1 MEDIA
6 EMIQQFG
13 FPIVAMLGLG
23 YFVYFVWNTITEK
36 IDPATEDMKVTIIK
50 LIDQIRMMD
59 NDMIR
64 LQKKLD
70 TVLQNF
76 LVEFSEYS
84 EKKTLWYLK
93 CNAKFVKAATPTGDS
108 IQFNK
113 ILKTLLR
120 IVQSL
125 KIDGGNVTPIF
136 IGQQNLFT
144 NSC

>member
-64 LQKKLD
+64 LQKNLD
-70 TVLQNF
+70 TVLQMKEN
-76 LVEFSEYS
+76 ER
-84 EKKTLWYLK
+84 KK
-93 CNAKFVKAATPTGDS
+93 
-108 IQFNK
+108 NK
-113 ILKTLLR
+113 
-120 IVQSL
+120 QSS
-125 KIDGGNVTPIF
+125 K
-136 IGQQNLFT
+136 
-144 NSC
+144 

>member
-70 TVLQNF
+70 TVLQMKEN
-76 LVEFSEYS
+76 ER
-84 EKKTLWYLK
+84 KKDK
-93 CNAKFVKAATPTGDS
+93 
-108 IQFNK
+108 
-113 ILKTLLR
+113 
-120 IVQSL
+120 
-125 KIDGGNVTPIF
+125 
-136 IGQQNLFT
+136 
-144 NSC
+144 